1 MHHEN
6 STGGSVKRHHLGDWI
21 FYVLFVGALG
31 VLLTMI
37 VLTMMGCSTTFK
49 DKYPFPDYRDV
60 VTEEKP

>member
-1 MHHEN
+1 M
-6 STGGSVKRHHLGDWI
+6 KRHHLGDWI